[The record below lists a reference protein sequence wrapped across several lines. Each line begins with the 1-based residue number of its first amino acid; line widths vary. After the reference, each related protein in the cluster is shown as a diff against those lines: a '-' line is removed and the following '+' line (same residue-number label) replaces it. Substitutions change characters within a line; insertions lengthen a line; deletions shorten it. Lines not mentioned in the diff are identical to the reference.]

1 MVNSTRFQ
9 GALYAVND
17 IRQRNSAVVWGP
29 QIARQIHLMNS
40 VENHYV
46 PLGTLL
52 PGMPASYS
60 ETIVIQPEQGGY
72 SF

>member
-29 QIARQIHLMNS
+29 QIARQIYLMNNIES
-40 VENHYV
+40 HYV

-52 PGMPASYS
+52 PGMPADYS
-60 ETIVIQPEQGGY
+60 EALVIQPESGGY